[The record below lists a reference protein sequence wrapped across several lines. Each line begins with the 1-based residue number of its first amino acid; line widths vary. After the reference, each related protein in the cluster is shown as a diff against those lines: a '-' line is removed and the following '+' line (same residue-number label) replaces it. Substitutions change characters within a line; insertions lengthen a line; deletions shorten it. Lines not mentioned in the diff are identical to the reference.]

1 MAKKRSVKKKAATRK
16 ASKKVAK
23 KKTSKKK
30 ASTLSDIYD
39 QVSRK
44 ADTQGVKINVAETK
58 RVLACF
64 FDVLE
69 DYKPADAFD
78 FVAKGLKRAGGRR
91 R

>member
-1 MAKKRSVKKKAATRK
+1 MAKKKAVKKKTTPP
-16 ASKKVAK
+16 V
-23 KKTSKKK
+23 TTKK
-30 ASTLSDIYD
+30 ATKKAVTLTDVYN
-39 QVSRK
+39 QVAVM
-44 ADTQGVKINVAETK
+44 ADTEGVKINVAETK

-78 FVAKGLKRAGGRR
+78 IVAKGLKRAGGRR